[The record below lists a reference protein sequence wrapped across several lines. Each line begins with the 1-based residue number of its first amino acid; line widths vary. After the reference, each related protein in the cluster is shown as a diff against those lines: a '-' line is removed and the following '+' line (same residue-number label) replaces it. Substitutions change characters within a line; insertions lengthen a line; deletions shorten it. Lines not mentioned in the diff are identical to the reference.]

1 MEDLKE
7 ILLKFLNGNLSQ
19 SEFKILKGFLVRE
32 IKKLSY
38 KYNVE
43 LGENDVAH
51 DFLIHI
57 AKRAYHLEELI
68 KTDRFSV
75 GYLKT
80 SLRNFVIDIVRK
92 KIEEQSI
99 EEILEKEEGKGFL
112 ERILSNPSK
121 VIEYIELKEFVE
133 KFNEIMEEEDVKI
146 LCYLYDKSYK
156 CFWKNKTE
164 AALYKHVSRNRNKV
178 LEKLKKLV
186 RELKVEEETLEE
198 FIKKHLSGKC
208 ENLRF
213 LYCKED

>member
-19 SEFKILKGFLVRE
+19 REFKILKGFLVRE
-32 IKKLSY
+32 IKKLSH

-43 LGENDVAH
+43 LSENDVAH

-57 AKRAYHLEELI
+57 ARRAYHFEELI

-75 GYLKT
+75 GYFKT
-80 SLRNFVIDIVRK
+80 SLRNFVIDIIRK

-99 EEILEKEEGKGFL
+99 EEILEREEGRGFL

-121 VIEYIELKEFVE
+121 VIEYIELKEFAE

-156 CFWKNKTE
+156 CFWKDKTE

-178 LEKLKKLV
+178 LEKLK
-186 RELKVEEETLEE
+186 
-198 FIKKHLSGKC
+198 
-208 ENLRF
+208 
-213 LYCKED
+213 

>member
-19 SEFKILKGFLVRE
+19 REFKILKGFLVRE
-32 IKKLSY
+32 IKKLSH

-43 LGENDVAH
+43 LSESDVAH

-57 AKRAYHLEELI
+57 TKRVYHFEELI

-80 SLRNFVIDIVRK
+80 SLRNFVIDIIRK

-99 EEILEKEEGKGFL
+99 EEILEREEGKGFL

-121 VIEYIELKEFVE
+121 VIEYIELKEFAE

-146 LCYLYDKSYK
+146 LCYLYDKGYK
-156 CFWKNKTE
+156 CFWKDKTE

-178 LEKLKKLV
+178 LEKLKELV
-186 RELKVEEETLEE
+186 RKLKVEEETFEE
-198 FIKKHLSGKC
+198 FIKKHLSEKC
-208 ENLRF
+208 ENLRSI
-213 LYCKED
+213 YCKED

>member
-1 MEDLKE
+1 M
-7 ILLKFLNGNLSQ
+7 
-19 SEFKILKGFLVRE
+19 
-32 IKKLSY
+32 
-38 KYNVE
+38 
-43 LGENDVAH
+43 
-51 DFLIHI
+51 
-57 AKRAYHLEELI
+57 
-68 KTDRFSV
+68 
-75 GYLKT
+75 
-80 SLRNFVIDIVRK
+80 
-92 KIEEQSI
+92 
-99 EEILEKEEGKGFL
+99 
-112 ERILSNPSK
+112 
-121 VIEYIELKEFVE
+121 IEYIELKEFAE